1 MILKFREW
9 DAVREEIFPGKGM
22 SYGVREDFDDSFKIT
37 FSHME
42 DLDIING
49 DGSINRVVMM
59 STGLKDV
66 NDIEI
71 YEGDIVRIFSSDGID
86 YNAQI
91 IFKDGGFCAIDGTK
105 DNYSTIRY
113 KLCEFDLNLDV
124 IGNIY
129 EDFELLDEDL
139 VNVER
144 KAKVFDEIQSNL
156 SHVLDLG
163 KYETLDYKDCQIL
176 KIILEE
182 VNND

>member
-9 DAVREEIFPGKGM
+9 EAVREEIFM

-42 DLDIING
+42 DLDIIND

-71 YEGDIVRIFSSDGID
+71 YEGDIVRIFSNDGID

-91 IFKDGGFCAIDGTK
+91 IFKDGGFCSIDGTK

-129 EDFELLDEDL
+129 EDIELLDEDL

-144 KAKVFDEIQSNL
+144 KAKAFDEIQSNL

-176 KIILEE
+176 KSILQE
-182 VNND
+182 VKND